1 MAISVCIPSRGRSEL
16 LERSLAKYIDG
27 SVLPDTVLSVVLDDD
42 DAMTYHMPKSTMVK
56 IKIIPRPDTLGAKWN
71 AAAIAHKADIYVIG
85 ADDAAIVSPAWDQK
99 LQHAADHFQGSVGVL
114 FYGKVDGVAWP
125 GIAVTQKYID
135 VVGRFCPED
144 FPVWFS
150 DTEIDEIGR
159 LADRILYVDLQVEL
173 LQPLGS
179 NSRGIKDV
187 QFWAEYFDRTR
198 PLRRLAAEKIIEQS
212 NTPPWRAVQLRQR
225 MPHLEQIL
233 AQRNSKLR
241 DRAQAAQL
249 EQFYSFDAGNS
260 ERYERVK
267 AAAVKTLDGMK

>member
-1 MAISVCIPSRGRSEL
+1 MTVSVCIPSRGRSEL
-16 LERSLAKYIDG
+16 LEKSLAKYIDG
-27 SVLPDTVLSVVLDDD
+27 SVLPDTVLSVVLDED
-42 DAMTYHMPKSTMVK
+42 DAINYHIPKSTMVK
-56 IKIIPRPDTLGAKWN
+56 VNIIPRPDTLGAKWN
-71 AAAIAHKADIYVIG
+71 AAAVAHKADVYVIG
-85 ADDAAIVSPAWDQK
+85 ADDAAIASPAWDKK
-99 LQHAADHFQGSVGVL
+99 LQHAADQFQGDVGVF
-114 FYGKVDGVAWP
+114 FYGKIDGVAWP
-125 GIAVTQKYID
+125 GIAVTQTYLD

-150 DTEIDEIGR
+150 DTEIDEIAR
-159 LADRILYVDLQVEL
+159 LSDRILCVDLQVEL

-241 DRAQAAQL
+241 DSVQAAQI
-249 EQFYSFDAGNS
+249 EQHFAFDNENS
-260 ERYERVK
+260 ERYQRVK
-267 AAAVKTLDGMK
+267 AAAVKMLEGMK

>member
-1 MAISVCIPSRGRSEL
+1 MAINVCIPSRGRTEL
-16 LERSLAKYIDG
+16 LEKSLAKYIDG
-27 SVLPDTVLSVVLDDD
+27 SVLPDTILSVVLDED
-42 DAMTYHMPKSTMVK
+42 DAVNYHIPKSTMVH
-56 IKIIPRPDTLGAKWN
+56 IKIMPRPDTLGAKWN
-71 AAAIAHKADIYVIG
+71 AAASAHRAGVYVIG

-99 LQHAADHFQGSVGVL
+99 LQQAADQFQGGVGVL
-114 FYGKVDGVAWP
+114 FYGKIDGVAWP

-159 LADRILYVDLQVEL
+159 LSDRILYVDLQVEL

-179 NSRGIKDV
+179 NSRGIRDV

-198 PLRRLAAEKIIEQS
+198 PLRRLAAEKIIDQS
-212 NTPPWRAVQLRQR
+212 NTPPWRTVQLRQR

-241 DRAQAAQL
+241 DPAQAAQL
-249 EQFYSFDAGNS
+249 EQFYGFDTEPN

-267 AAAVKTLDGMK
+267 AAAVKMLAEIK